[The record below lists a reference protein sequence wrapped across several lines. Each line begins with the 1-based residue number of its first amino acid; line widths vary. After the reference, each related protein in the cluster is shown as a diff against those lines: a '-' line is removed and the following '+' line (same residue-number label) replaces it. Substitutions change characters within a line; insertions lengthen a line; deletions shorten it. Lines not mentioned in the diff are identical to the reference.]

1 MGTVDFVSAW
11 SNLWA
16 PIRSAAGGQ
25 FITILAMVGVA
36 LIVFSILGYFW
47 QRRRGGGMS
56 GMGNLLMPLI
66 LGAILAGPDV
76 VIPILLW
83 CAQTVV
89 NVLVGVAGT
98 LTG

>member
-16 PIRSAAGGQ
+16 PVRSAGNGQ

-36 LIVFSILGYFW
+36 LIVFSIFSFFW
-47 QRRRGGGMS
+47 QRRRGGGMNGVGS
-56 GMGNLLMPLI
+56 QLVPLI
-66 LGAILAGPDV
+66 LGGLLAGPDV
-76 VIPILLW
+76 VVPILLW